1 MPCCH
6 ITLREK
12 KPVHREKYPDI
23 CRTWGDWIRAR
34 RIDLNLTKRQLS
46 LNLNVSDITIYLW
59 ERNKVRPSLAQI
71 PKIIEFLGR
80 DPFEK
85 ETATLGERIR
95 EYRRVRGLSR
105 EKLAEQLGINL
116 STLEGWETGKHQPTK
131 KLLDKIKSV
140 IIKNGIPGQS
150 Y

>member
-1 MPCCH
+1 
-6 ITLREK
+6 
-12 KPVHREKYPDI
+12 
-23 CRTWGDWIRAR
+23 
-34 RIDLNLTKRQLS
+34 LNLTKRQLS

-105 EKLAEQLGINL
+105 EKLAEQLEINL
-116 STLEGWETGKHQPTK
+116 STLEGWEIGKHQPTK
-131 KLLDKIKSV
+131 KLLDKIA
-140 IIKNGIPGQS
+140 GI
-150 Y
+150 